1 MYKENNLTQITIED
15 FNQSCGIPLDSNN
28 RWIVLAHRIDLDF
41 IEKRYKEL
49 FSSKKGRPAVN
60 SRMGLA
66 ALKVRSLIHKLLRAI
81 ERN

>member
-28 RWIVLAHRIDLDF
+28 RWIVLAHRNDLDF

-60 SRMGLA
+60 SRIA
-66 ALKVRSLIHKLLRAI
+66 RRYSVNII
-81 ERN
+81 I